1 MKKSELTHIIREE
14 IRSTLLE
21 RIDANKLGKEWILKG
36 FQAKWH
42 NHMGGGEGR
51 DDGGYISK
59 GQELLK
65 AAGHSPAEIKKI
77 TKNVERVFDA
87 WEKKQRASWT

>member
-1 MKKSELTHIIREE
+1 MKKSELRQIIREE
-14 IRSTLLE
+14 IRGTLTE
-21 RIDANKLGKEWILKG
+21 NEEKG
-36 FQAKWH
+36 GA
-42 NHMGGGEGR
+42 MIGR
-51 DDGGYISK
+51 DDGWISK

-87 WEKKQRASWT
+87 WEKKQRASFT

>member
-1 MKKSELTHIIREE
+1 MKKSELRQLIREE
-14 IRSTLLE
+14 IRSTLSE
-21 RIDANKLGKEWILKG
+21 KVDVDKLGKDWLLKG
-36 FQAKWH
+36 FKHQW
-42 NHMGGGEGR
+42 NDHMGGGYGQ

-77 TKNVERVFDA
+77 TANVKKVFDA